1 LFLVGTGVAA
11 VLLVETF
18 SIQRELLSQIG
29 GPKITGWL
37 LIEKLDWFFVKAIS
51 RGDSTREQENYIIII
66 WLSPYVLFVQSLSP
80 PKPAGLDSPIFCMD
94 THK

>member
-51 RGDSTREQENYIIII
+51 RGDSTREQENYMYNN
-66 WLSPYVLFVQSLSP
+66 LA
-80 PKPAGLDSPIFCMD
+80 KPLCTVCAVSISS
-94 THK
+94 